1 MFCANSDVSVMFSCK
16 QKESQFSNIHFDLA
30 KFAIAK
36 TTHLYEEAKEEKN
49 PSYFLWQKKAELNCL
64 FSHNKLFNISI
75 RKEKIYIQYFFALGT
90 YKNQVEKGR
99 IAINVREAVSEKDL
113 WFGH

>member
-1 MFCANSDVSVMFSCK
+1 MFVCLFQDSCEFSSWL
-16 QKESQFSNIHFDLA
+16 QKLSL
-30 KFAIAK
+30 
-36 TTHLYEEAKEEKN
+36 
-49 PSYFLWQKKAELNCL
+49 AELNCL